1 MRLSARE
8 SCPVCF
14 HAILVS
20 FAIWLIL
27 LYYINF
33 TNFCLFVRAKVANL
47 SLLKY
52 FGKRH
57 AINATL
63 PYVDESNF

>member
-14 HAILVS
+14 HAIFVS
-20 FAIWLIL
+20 FAIFLTL
-27 LYYINF
+27 LYYITF
-33 TNFCLFVRAKVANL
+33 TNFYLFVREKVSNL

>member
-1 MRLSARE
+1 MLLDSRLY
-8 SCPVCF
+8 
-14 HAILVS
+14 VS
-20 FAIWLIL
+20 DKTRTVHFLIL
-27 LYYINF
+27 LYYIIF
-33 TNFCLFVRAKVANL
+33 TNFYLFVRAKVSNL

-52 FGKRH
+52 FGKCH